1 MTLWT
6 VAHQAP
12 RSMGFPRQEYWSGL
26 SFPSPGD
33 LPNPGIKLLS
43 PELAWGKPRIN
54 LSTLQNRLPRGSD
67 GKESACGAVG
77 SLGQE
82 DVLEKGI
89 VTHSSILAWIIPWS
103 LVVQPMRL
111 QRAGHD

>member
-1 MTLWT
+1 
-6 VAHQAP
+6 
-12 RSMGFPRQEYWSGL
+12 MGFPRQEYWSGL
-26 SFPSPGD
+26 PYPSPGD
-33 LPNPGIKLLS
+33 LPNPGIEMET